1 MNLSMLRKQVGVT
14 QKAVAEALGV
24 SQSTVSMW
32 ETGRNFP
39 RVYMLPAL
47 AEVFHCT
54 VDDLLTNDTEQ
65 DQMAKG
71 A

>member
-24 SQSTVSMW
+24 SQSTVSRG

-39 RVYMLPAL
+39 RGYMLPAF
-47 AEVFHCT
+47 AEEFHCT
-54 VDDLLTNDTEQ
+54 VDDWLTNDTEQ

>member
-1 MNLSMLRKQVGVT
+1 MSFSMLRKQTNLT

-65 DQMAKG
+65 DQIAKG